1 MDQPQ
6 VYLGRLLQLLEAT
19 LVLEL
24 LVKGG
29 ESFVE
34 LVSVVTNSL
43 SLVIAWSASS
53 SVAASSTQEGSLGAW
68 EISLL

>member
-1 MDQPQ
+1 M
-6 VYLGRLLQLLEAT
+6 YLGRLLQLLETT

-24 LVKGG
+24 LIEG
-29 ESFVE
+29 EESCVD

-53 SVAASSTQEGSLGAW
+53 SVAASSTQVGSLGAW
-68 EISLL
+68 EVLLL

>member
-1 MDQPQ
+1 M
-6 VYLGRLLQLLEAT
+6 
-19 LVLEL
+19 LEL
-24 LVKGG
+24 LVEGG

-68 EISLL
+68 EISLV